1 MQRCAKVCI
10 DGVCSTGGVQ
20 RCAKVCRGVQEVC
33 KGAQYGV
40 QRCAKVCRGVQ
51 DVCKGAQYGHEKSVL
66 KNVIA

>member
-1 MQRCAKVCI
+1 MVCN
-10 DGVCSTGGVQ
+10 DGVCSTGVQ